1 MKAKLVVLSMA
12 AVALSMAAVALA
24 MTGCSNDEN
33 EEMDNWNGEI
43 RLSSGLAVQQVNS
56 TRAATD
62 IQNGEFAENEEINV
76 FVSENVSTG
85 QTATTSYPQ
94 PLVYTAGTSGAMTT
108 NNQPYYPASGN
119 GVNIYAYYPLRAVSS
134 FDAETVDF
142 IVKEDQS
149 SDAYYKA
156 SDLMYGTAANPVER
170 TKENVN
176 ITFKH
181 LLSKVTV
188 TLVQGE
194 GKPDMDGATV
204 ELLNVLPTT
213 TLNPSTGVIS
223 KARGNK
229 TTIKVMTVASGTL
242 SGSAVVVPQ
251 TLNQEVGGTRRFIK
265 VTLKNGG
272 VLYSKDLMDSNDTP
286 IENIEMAAGY
296 EYKYEITVNLTSLG
310 ITSSIT
316 KWSSGD
322 SYTGGAEME

>member
-1 MKAKLVVLSMA
+1 MKTKVFMAMAVLALVA
-12 AVALSMAAVALA
+12 A
-24 MTGCSNDEN
+24 GCNN
-33 EEMDNWNGEI
+33 EETDNWNGEI

-62 IQNGEFAENEEINV
+62 IQNGEFAENEVIDV
-76 FVSENVSTG
+76 FISENVSTS

-94 PLVYTAGTSGAMTT
+94 PLVYTAGKSGAMTT
-108 NNQPYYPASGN
+108 INQPYYPASGN
-119 GVNIYAYYPLRAVSS
+119 DVNIYAYYPSGAVGS
-134 FDAETVDF
+134 FDASAVDF
-142 IVKEDQS
+142 TVKEDQS
-149 SDAYYKA
+149 NDDNYKA
-156 SDLMYGTAANPVER
+156 SDLMYGTAANPVGR

-188 TLVQGE
+188 TLVQGKGE
-194 GKPDMDGATV
+194 PDLDGATV

-213 TLNPSTGVIS
+213 TLTPSTGVIS
-223 KARGNK
+223 EAKGNT
-229 TTIKVMTVASGTL
+229 TTIKVMTAASGIL

-265 VTLKNGG
+265 VTLKSGG
-272 VLYSKDLMDSNDTP
+272 ILYSKDLMDSNHSS
-286 IENIEMAAGY
+286 IENIEMVAGN